1 MSSQTPEKVNF
12 PSSGINIVG
21 ELYLPEAGSPPR
33 RSAAIVIGHPSF
45 GVKEQTAGAYARALS
60 SAGFVALTFDA
71 AYQGE
76 SSGWPRMLENPFQR
90 AEDARAAVSFLT
102 TRPEV
107 DAERI
112 GAMGICASGGYVPF
126 AAQTDTRMKAVATV
140 SAADFGRII
149 REGLKPKG
157 SITREQLMDQLVQTN
172 ALRNLEAKDGI
183 ARTMKMTPPKKNMIP
198 EAAPDLVKDAWDYYM
213 TERGSHPRSLQSWV
227 GRSMD
232 LCANF
237 DAFRF
242 VDMISPRPLLMI
254 AGENADTKYFSEE
267 AIAAANEP
275 KELVIVEGK
284 SHVDLYDDL
293 SVTAPKLVEFFA
305 KNLVSAEPFRMR
317 AED

>member
-1 MSSQTPEKVNF
+1 MLSATPEKVNF

-21 ELYLPEAGSPPR
+21 EFYLATPGSPSR
-33 RSAAIVIGHPSF
+33 KGAAIVIGHPSF

-60 SAGFVALTFDA
+60 SAGFIALTFDA

-76 SSGWPRMLENPFQR
+76 SGGLPRMLENPFQR
-90 AEDARAAVSFLT
+90 AEDARAAVSYLT
-102 TRPEV
+102 TRSKV

-112 GAMGICASGGYVPF
+112 GAMGLCASGGYVPF

-140 SAADFGRII
+140 SGADFGRIV

-157 SITREQLMDQLVQTN
+157 SITREQLVEQLVQAN
-172 ALRNLEAKDGI
+172 ALRNLEAKNGE
-183 ARTMKMTPPKKNMIP
+183 ARMVMMTSPEKSMIL
-198 EAAPDLVKDAWDYYM
+198 ESAPDLVKEAWDYYM
-213 TERGSHPRSLQSWV
+213 TVRGSHPRSAQSWV

-237 DAFRF
+237 DAYRF

-254 AGENADTKYFSEE
+254 VGEKADTKYFSEE
-267 AIAAANEP
+267 AIRAAEEP
-275 KELVIVEGK
+275 KELFLIKGK

-293 SVTAPKLVEFFA
+293 SVTAPKLVDFFA
-305 KNLVSAEPFRMR
+305 RTLV
-317 AED
+317 DTQL